1 MWILRKIEKSIKSI
15 NLKPLFQEEKST
27 HRRYRENI
35 LKESTTVEV
44 PSINASA
51 DVDRTKY

>member
-1 MWILRKIEKSIKSI
+1 MEKSIKSI
-15 NLKPLFQEEKST
+15 NLKPLLQEEKST

-35 LKESTTVEV
+35 LKESTTVAV